1 MRPTNSQSIRPLQ
14 FAVCFSPNWAL
25 RVKKET
31 YFSLVG
37 GRRIVICLCT
47 IFSNLK
53 SIQFAPTCTKTN
65 IVSVNLK
72 SNQFAPTCTKTNIV
86 SVNLNNLLHNMLQ
99 KEPLLLGL

>member
-53 SIQFAPTCTKTN
+53 SIQFAPT
-65 IVSVNLK
+65 
-72 SNQFAPTCTKTNIV
+72 KTNIV
-86 SVNLNNLLHNMLQ
+86 SVNLNDLLHNMLQ